1 MRAVALHFGLL
12 RRGSFGLS
20 LRFLPL
26 WTHPEHPERTHRRLR
41 IHELIAGA
49 VPLREDIF
57 DAGEFEDGTERA
69 AGDDPCSLPCGKEPD
84 TCGFEFHVHFVGNC
98 SADEG
103 HLDHLATCLRGRL
116 LHRSLHLR
124 RLADTDTDFALAITN
139 DDRHAETHAAT
150 PFHDTRDTCD
160 LQNVFVILLGF
171 TALAGSAIIT
181 SGFGHN

>member
-57 DAGEFEDGTERA
+57 DAGKFEDGTERA

-84 TCGFEFHVHFVGNC
+84 ACSFELDVHFVRNR

-103 HLDHLATCLRGRL
+103 NFDHLATCLRGGL
-116 LHRSLHLR
+116 LHSCLHFG
-124 RLADTDTDFALAITN
+124 RLPDADTDFALAITN
-139 DDRHAETHAAT
+139 DDRHTETHAAT
-150 PFHDTRDTCD
+150 PFQDRKSTR
-160 LQNVFVILLGF
+160 
-171 TALAGSAIIT
+171 
-181 SGFGHN
+181 